1 MIRLLFDHKS
11 RRSPAGFPAAS
22 WGSGCVQ
29 PLRWRGSLRNSFS
42 PARKRCRKIWISSSV
57 PWNEVCRL
65 FLRRGFPIGSPTN
78 DSWNREYMGIWWY
91 CIGFGV
97 NLWYFQSSPTSAG
110 DKMNWIRPSEE
121 SETRW
126 AAGFGRL
133 VMTRDEYL
141 SLPVWERWNQMISD
155 LWVSLKACLSWLCPD
170 LRWGMLRHS
179 SHSHSSILSLSLSPS
194 FSSKNHTAKF
204 TVA

>member
-57 PWNEVCRL
+57 PWNGRAG
-65 FLRRGFPIGSPTN
+65 FLWEGGSPTN
-78 DSWNREYMGIWWY
+78 DSWNTEYMGIWWY

-141 SLPVWERWNQMISD
+141 SLPLWERWNQMISD
-155 LWVSLKACLSWLCPD
+155 LWVSLKACLSWLCPISAEAC
-170 LRWGMLRHS
+170 WGTLLSFSFIHY
-179 SHSHSSILSLSLSPS
+179 LSLSLSFPPFRQRTTQQNS
-194 FSSKNHTAKF
+194 QWRR
-204 TVA
+204 